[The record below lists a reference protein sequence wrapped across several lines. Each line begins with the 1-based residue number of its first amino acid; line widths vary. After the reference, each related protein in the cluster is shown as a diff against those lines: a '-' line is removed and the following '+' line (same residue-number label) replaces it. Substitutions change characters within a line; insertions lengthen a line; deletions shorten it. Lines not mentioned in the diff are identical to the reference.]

1 MQKISTIT
9 ATAVGLGAIIGA
21 GIFVLSGTAIA
32 LAGPYALLAF
42 VLVGIIIFIVALEL
56 GELASIMPN
65 AKGASYSYVYKAF
78 GSEMGFMTGMMMYF
92 SYASS
97 ISVIALGFGSY
108 LSNMLSVPSVS
119 YAIPFA
125 MLLIAGI
132 SGINALGIKKAARAD
147 LALVLVKIAIL
158 LIFIGFAFSLVM
170 HSGGFSFV
178 NFQASPAQLGIAQIF
193 AASIAIIFAY
203 SGFQNIATFTSR
215 IEGGPRNAAKAIMS
229 AVLIS
234 IVLYVLV
241 VFALILLVPAGKF
254 TIGGDPLAFALN
266 SVGAPSWLLLLTDI
280 GALIATTSASV
291 AMMLGAS
298 RLVYQISSDG
308 LLPRLLRS
316 YDKKRDVAV
325 RGIVLSA
332 VIGGA
337 MLFAGNIYV
346 IAAISNFGL
355 LFSYLMRGFAVV
367 HFRNRKI
374 YSEFRVPFYP
384 YLTIIAIIGILAFM
398 AGMPYEAL
406 VFGVVLLL
414 AFLSIYYMLREVEQ
428 KKVIRIRL
436 FR

>member
-1 MQKISTIT
+1 MQKISAAT

-42 VLVGIIIFIVALEL
+42 ALVGIVVFIVALEL

-108 LSNMLSVPSVS
+108 LANILGVQSAA

-132 SGINALGIKKAARAD
+132 SGINALGIRKAARAD
-147 LALVLVKIAIL
+147 LFLVLIKIAIL
-158 LIFIGFAFSLVM
+158 LIFIGFAFALVM
-170 HSGGFSFV
+170 RSGGFSFV
-178 NFQASPAQLGIAQIF
+178 NFQASPVQLGIAQLF

-215 IEGGPRNAAKAIMS
+215 VEGGPRNAARAIIY

-241 VFALILLVPAGKF
+241 VIALMALAPASSFK
-254 TIGGDPLAFALN
+254 IGGDPLAFALN
-266 SVGAPSWLLLLTDI
+266 SAHAPAWLLVLTDI
-280 GALIATTSASV
+280 GALLATASASL
-291 AMMLGAS
+291 AMMLGSS
-298 RLVYQISSDG
+298 RLLYQISSDG
-308 LLPRLLRS
+308 LLPRILRK
-316 YDKKRDVAV
+316 YDAKRDVAV
-325 RGIVLSA
+325 RGIAVSA

-367 HFRNRKI
+367 HFRRQ
-374 YSEFRVPFYP
+374 RVFAGFKVPVYP
-384 YLTIIAIIGILAFM
+384 YLTMIAIIGIVAFM
-398 AGMPYEAL
+398 AGMPHEAL
-406 VFGVVLLL
+406 VFGVVLLI
-414 AFLSIYYMLREVEQ
+414 AFLSVYYMLREVED
-428 KKVIRIRL
+428 KKVIRVRL
-436 FR
+436 FK